1 MKVETIKVKE
11 LEIQIE
17 EVKDKLI
24 DAVVVKG
31 LSMSHPTTV
40 QISTELDE
48 LIAKYQKYTTIR

>member
-11 LEIQIE
+11 LKIQIE